1 MTKVFL
7 KTLDTFYYERM
18 VASAPTDFTDMVN
31 MGVRLEEDVREGR
44 LVRESS
50 SSNGAKRYGGF
61 VKKHETNAVTYN
73 RSRRVNYHHWH
84 VAAVTP
90 LINPVPPMQA
100 QVPQQRT
107 NRFQPGQRP
116 PRTYFEPIPMTYSQL
131 YPALIQKGLVTPR
144 GYENPPPNPLPTWYD
159 LHKHCAFHEGAAGHD
174 LEGCFALKAKV
185 RDLIKAGILNFQD
198 IGPNVK
204 TNPMPNYSGA
214 STSMLDTNQ

>member
-7 KTLDTFYYERM
+7 KTLDTFYYEKM

-31 MGVRLEEDVREGR
+31 MGVRLEEAVREGR
-44 LVRESS
+44 LVREGS

-61 VKKHETNAVTYN
+61 MKKHEANAVIHN
-73 RSRRVNYHHWH
+73 RPRRVNHRYRH

-90 LINPVPPMQA
+90 MIHPVPPTQA

-116 PRTYFEPIPMTYSQL
+116 PRTYFEPIPMMYSEL
-131 YPALIQKGLVTPR
+131 YPALLQKGLVTHK
-144 GYENPPPNPLPTWYD
+144 GYDNPPSNPLPAWYD
-159 LHKHCAFHEGAAGHD
+159 PHKHCAFHEGAAGHD

-214 STSMLDTNQ
+214 STSMLDTDQ